1 MEALSVILVIFA
13 VISSLS
19 KAAQRKNGKAQQRVR
34 LQRAQQ
40 AAEARAAKP
49 AKAASPAP
57 AAQSVREHQT
67 LQPTVSVTPHTEET
81 FLGSLGEDSL
91 EGVDPC
97 HEDELAPAEY
107 PCKASP
113 ENSKGASAR
122 AQAAAQP
129 SGLNLRWSGDEMLRA
144 VVMSEI
150 LTRPCDRR
158 RR

>member
-1 MEALSVILVIFA
+1 M
-13 VISSLS
+13 
-19 KAAQRKNGKAQQRVR
+19 
-34 LQRAQQ
+34 
-40 AAEARAAKP
+40 P
-49 AKAASPAP
+49 ASPAP
-57 AAQSVREHQT
+57 APQAAQQRQE
-67 LQPTVSVTPHTEET
+67 LRPTVSVTPHTEET

-107 PCKASP
+107 PCHASP
-113 ENSKGASAR
+113 DAMSGAAAR
-122 AQAAAQP
+122 PRAAAQP
-129 SGLNLRWSGDEMLRA
+129 SKLNLHWSGDEMLRA

>member
-1 MEALSVILVIFA
+1 MGPPAARRPVFRALGAPPSG
-13 VISSLS
+13 
-19 KAAQRKNGKAQQRVR
+19 AA
-34 LQRAQQ
+34 
-40 AAEARAAKP
+40 P

-113 ENSKGASAR
+113 DAMSGAAAR
-122 AQAAAQP
+122 ARTTAQP